1 MERKAMLTPRENF
14 YRAAKGLD
22 PDRFANQFEA
32 IQLQMTPAALHSP
45 RPLKGGDPVVNDW
58 GVTMA
63 FPDNAPGAFP
73 VQTPDKLVIKDIE
86 HWQDYVHAPSLKF
99 PDEEWNIFKDM
110 YDAVDTNLAYKAV
123 FVAPGLFEQSHHLGE
138 IQNVLVNL
146 YEYEDEMHDLIKYL
160 TDYELEFAQLVCSKL
175 HPDAVFHHD
184 DFGSRTSTFMKPEM
198 WEDFYMDSYKE
209 IYKYYHEHGCELVIH
224 HSDSYGRTLVPDL
237 EEMGVD
243 VWQGCMMSN
252 DIPSMC
258 KEFHGHMGFMGGFD
272 GADYDRPD
280 WDAEDIRKRVF
291 EWLDQNDPSG
301 YIPCVAQGGPGSIYV
316 GVYETIREAID
327 DYNELKFGIKKS
339 EIVRAVEQVEMFR

>member
-1 MERKAMLTPRENF
+1 MLTPRENF

-22 PDRFANQFEA
+22 PDRFANQYEA

-86 HWQDYVHAPSLKF
+86 NWKDYVHAPSLKF

-160 TDYELEFAQLVCSKL
+160 TEY
-175 HPDAVFHHD
+175 
-184 DFGSRTSTFMKPEM
+184 
-198 WEDFYMDSYKE
+198 
-209 IYKYYHEHGCELVIH
+209 
-224 HSDSYGRTLVPDL
+224 
-237 EEMGVD
+237 
-243 VWQGCMMSN
+243 
-252 DIPSMC
+252 
-258 KEFHGHMGFMGGFD
+258 
-272 GADYDRPD
+272 
-280 WDAEDIRKRVF
+280 
-291 EWLDQNDPSG
+291 
-301 YIPCVAQGGPGSIYV
+301 
-316 GVYETIREAID
+316 
-327 DYNELKFGIKKS
+327 
-339 EIVRAVEQVEMFR
+339 